1 MFDMVNGVTGFVL
14 GTIGG
19 VVNFTIWVAQ
29 ISLVVYVILKLVKAQ
44 ESMNVILS
52 AYIAILADRHGAVT
66 IPKSVVSEALGK
78 YRVSAH
84 SDGENYVIEVERN
97 GDRDVKKQL

>member
-44 ESMNVILS
+44 ESKPVRFLYNVCDIPLNPLRSLLKGLLSEKANSIFDWAPVVLFVLLGILS
-52 AYIAILADRHGAVT
+52 T
-66 IPKSVVSEALGK
+66 VVG
-78 YRVSAH
+78 
-84 SDGENYVIEVERN
+84 IIFW
-97 GDRDVKKQL
+97 

>member
-1 MFDMVNGVTGFVL
+1 MIRTFNFIRSVL
-14 GTIGG
+14 LRK
-19 VVNFTIWVAQ
+19 NRQ
-29 ISLVVYVILKLVKAQ
+29 LKAAREMVKAQ

-66 IPKSVVSEALGK
+66 IPKSLVSEALGK

>member
-1 MFDMVNGVTGFVL
+1 MIRTFNFIRSVL
-14 GTIGG
+14 LRK
-19 VVNFTIWVAQ
+19 NRQ
-29 ISLVVYVILKLVKAQ
+29 LKAAREMVKAQ

-66 IPKSVVSEALGK
+66 IPKSAVSEALGK

-97 GDRDVKKQL
+97 GDRDVKKLL